1 MNTKEARD
9 LMMKYLMPRIEKY
22 GYKER
27 GKGSEFSIVRKRPYG
42 EDSIGGGFTDFN
54 PIQKIIYGAGK
65 RDFRITKFLLQM
77 QEMGIIL
84 SPPAKKNSLTLGI
97 SYERMNGLNY
107 SGYLPEMQTEA
118 DVEKCV
124 NLMLE
129 FLEGTAFPLLDK
141 FEDLREIDKIINGNE
156 PWISDIEKPYTFV
169 TYFNFSRLIIAKLC
183 GNQKYDDLIE
193 LTYSKLERISAESGN
208 PFHGRDDLSKP
219 IPALIQLLKDVQ
231 PIY

>member
-1 MNTKEARD
+1 MATRK
-9 LMMKYLMPRIEKY
+9 
-22 GYKER
+22 G

-65 RDFRITKFLLQM
+65 RDFRINNFLLQL
-77 QEMGIIL
+77 QEKDILL
-84 SPPAKKNSLTLGI
+84 SPPVKKNSLTLGI

-107 SGYLPEMQTEA
+107 TGYLPEMKTEA

-141 FEDLREIDKIINGNE
+141 FEDLRELDKMINGNA
-156 PWISDIEKPYTFV
+156 PWDTDIQKPYTFV
-169 TYFNFSRLIIAKLC
+169 GNFAEKRLIVAKL
-183 GNQKYDDLIE
+183 
-193 LTYSKLERISAESGN
+193 SGN
-208 PFHGRDDLSKP
+208 PNFNVLVDFTFISLERLSAEAGHRFVYDRNDVSKP
-219 IPALIQLLKDVQ
+219 LPALIEILKDVE